1 MDRSNIMRKEDIQ
14 AIKRV
19 IALAKIECQEHV
31 LCKQCRLFKDYG
43 CVLDKP
49 PAHFDVNEILER
61 FT

>member
-1 MDRSNIMRKEDIQ
+1 MRKEDIQ
-14 AIKRV
+14 AIKRAV
-19 IALAKIECQEHV
+19 ALAKIECQEHV

-49 PAHFDVNEILER
+49 PAHFDVDEILER